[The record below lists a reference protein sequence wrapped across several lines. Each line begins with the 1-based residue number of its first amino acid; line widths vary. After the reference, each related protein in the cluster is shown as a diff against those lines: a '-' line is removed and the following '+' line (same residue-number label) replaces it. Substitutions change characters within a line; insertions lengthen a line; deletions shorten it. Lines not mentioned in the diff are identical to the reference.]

1 MSDIN
6 KNPTLENVISTYHTH
21 AREPS
26 EWAKKQGA
34 ILSIFGGSD
43 CPWCGNYMTS
53 KTLGSMIGICSENKS
68 HVVEWVPWGG

>member
-6 KNPTLENVISTYHTH
+6 KNPTLENIISTYLSYV
-21 AREPS
+21 REPS

-43 CPWCGNYMTS
+43 CPWCGKHMT

-68 HVVEWVPWGG
+68 HIVQWIPWGG